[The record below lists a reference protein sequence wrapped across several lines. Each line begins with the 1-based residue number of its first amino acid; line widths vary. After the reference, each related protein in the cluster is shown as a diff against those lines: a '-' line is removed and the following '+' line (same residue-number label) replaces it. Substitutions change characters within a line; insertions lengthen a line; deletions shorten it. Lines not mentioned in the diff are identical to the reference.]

1 MQKSNVCGWA
11 ARCVDIC
18 TYVNMEYISIHQYLT
33 CKEVLVSNQ
42 ESFMKV
48 KTAITAAKFCKP
60 DHNALEMFSFFPPES
75 DANDP
80 SVKLQNAAAPGSG
93 SFSTAL
99 H

>member
-1 MQKSNVCGWA
+1 
-11 ARCVDIC
+11 
-18 TYVNMEYISIHQYLT
+18 
-33 CKEVLVSNQ
+33 
-42 ESFMKV
+42 MKV

-75 DANDP
+75 VANDP

>member
-1 MQKSNVCGWA
+1 MGSQVCGHMY
-11 ARCVDIC
+11 IC
-18 TYVNMEYISIHQYLT
+18 EYGVHQYLT